1 MLNNQRVNKSIKVRT
16 LPSFIIIFPGLIDS
30 DAKTKVSL
38 FEKISSL
45 YNGTVIIIFSGEL
58 SYHRQSSF
66 LFRVLIQTPKTKL

>member
-45 YNGTVIIIFSGEL
+45 YNGTVIIIF
-58 SYHRQSSF
+58 F
-66 LFRVLIQTPKTKL
+66 W

>member
-45 YNGTVIIIFSGEL
+45 YNGTVIIIFFWWVKL
-58 SYHRQSSF
+58 SSSIIIF
-66 LFRVLIQTPKTKL
+66 V